1 MCKICGGTRC
11 VAGCPNDRERGEQ
24 TGIFCVACAEQIGR
38 ERVFYGSDRAAVCEA
53 CAPFLTV
60 EALCDLAEVEDSA
73 GLLPLLGFL
82 RRGS

>member
-11 VAGCPNDRERGEQ
+11 VAGCPQYRTRREE
-24 TGIFCVACAEQIGR
+24 TGLFCAVCAREIQR
-38 ERVFYGSDRAAVCEA
+38 ERVFYGSDSAAVCEG

-60 EALCDLAEVEDSA
+60 EVLCDISGVRDSA
-73 GLLPLLGFL
+73 ELLPLLGFL

>member
-11 VAGCPNDRERGEQ
+11 VAECPNYRERGAQ
-24 TGIFCVACAEQIGR
+24 TGIFCVACAAQIGR

-60 EALCDLAEVEDSA
+60 EELCELSGVENSA